1 MTGLFG
7 GTFNPPHL
15 GHLFLAEE
23 SRFEL
28 GLEKILFIPA
38 GIPPQKNSGLPP
50 PSVRYKMTVLATIGN
65 PHFEVSDWE
74 AKKKA
79 PSYTVETLR
88 HFQKVCGNDIVF
100 FMGLDSVRNIT
111 SWKNYREILDNFKIC
126 VWKRPGVKTEE
137 IEPGIL
143 EKVFFMNTPEIPIA
157 SAGIRHKIQENRP
170 VRYLLPEKVYAY
182 ISAMGLYK

>member
-23 SRFEL
+23 SRYEL
-28 GLEKILFIPA
+28 GLEKVVFIPS
-38 GIPPQKNSGLPP
+38 GIPTHKNSELPA
-50 PSVRYKMTVLATIGN
+50 PSVRYKMTVLATLAN

-74 AKKKA
+74 TKKKA

-100 FMGLDSVRNIT
+100 FMGLDSVRNIK
-111 SWKNYREILDNFKIC
+111 SWKNYQEILDNFRIC
-126 VWKRPGVKTEE
+126 VWKRPGVRTEE
-137 IEPGIL
+137 IEPGIMERIFL
-143 EKVFFMNTPEIPIA
+143 MNTPEIPIS
-157 SAGIRHKIQENRP
+157 SAGIRNKIKEKQP

-182 ISAMGLYK
+182 LSAMDLYK